1 MPTPRKSLVSLD
13 ATPYYHCVSRC
24 VRRAFLCGEDSVS
37 GKSYEHRRG
46 WIEQRLLALADIF
59 AIDIAA
65 YAVMSN
71 HYHVV
76 LHINQ
81 PAALGWS
88 DMEVVERWH
97 HLFKGS
103 IFSQRFSRGESLR
116 ESEKIV
122 LFEQIA
128 QWRERLMSLSWF
140 MRCTNEAIAREANK
154 EDEATGRFWE
164 GRFKSQ
170 ALLDEKAL
178 AACMVYVDLNPIR
191 AYIAKSPE
199 TSHFTSVKQRI
210 GEIIK
215 NKKKH
220 STRPADNTTLFPF
233 AGYPRKNMPD
243 GLPFRLSDYIELV
256 EWTGRVIR
264 EDKCSAISASLPPLL
279 ERLDI
284 DERHWLYLSK
294 NFESPF
300 SNLIG
305 SACRVRKACE
315 ELGKQW
321 THGVRQCKTLFSS
334 S

>member
-1 MPTPRKSLVSLD
+1 MPKPRKSLISLD

-24 VRRAFLCGEDSVS
+24 VRRAFLCGEDAVS
-37 GKSYEHRRG
+37 GQSFEHRRG
-46 WIEQRLLALADIF
+46 WIEQRLLELSDIF

-81 PAALGWS
+81 PAAMSWS
-88 DMEVVERWH
+88 DMEVVRRWH
-97 HLFKGS
+97 RLFKGNL
-103 IFSQRFSRGESLR
+103 FSQRFCRGETLR

-122 LFEQIA
+122 FFEQVA
-128 QWRERLMSLSWF
+128 QWRERLISISWF
-140 MRCTNEAIAREANK
+140 MRCTNETIAREANK

-191 AYIAKSPE
+191 ACIAKSPE
-199 TSHFTSVKQRI
+199 ASDFTSIKQRFHGII
-210 GEIIK
+210 GRK
-215 NKKKH
+215 P
-220 STRPADNTTLFPF
+220 STESASNTALFPF
-233 AGYPRKNMPD
+233 VGYPRKNIPD
-243 GLPFRLSDYIELV
+243 GLPFRLTDYIELV
-256 EWTGRVIR
+256 EWTGRIIR
-264 EDKCSAISASLPPLL
+264 EDKRGAISAALPPLL
-279 ERLDI
+279 DRLDI
-284 DERHWLYLSK
+284 DTRHWLYLSK

-300 SNLIG
+300 ANLIG
-305 SACRVRKACE
+305 SVCQVRKACE

-321 THGVRQCKTLFSS
+321 AHGVRQCEVLFSS
-334 S
+334 R

>member
-1 MPTPRKSLVSLD
+1 MPKPRKSLVSLD

-24 VRRAFLCGEDSVS
+24 VRRAFLCGEDIVS
-37 GKSYEHRRG
+37 GKSFEHRRS
-46 WIEQRLLALADIF
+46 WIEHRLLELADIF

-81 PAALGWS
+81 PEAQRWS
-88 DMEVVERWH
+88 DREVIERWH
-97 HLFKGS
+97 RLFNGS
-103 IFSQRFSRGESLR
+103 IFSQRFRQGETLCK
-116 ESEKIV
+116 SELKV
-122 LFEQIA
+122 LTEQVSE
-128 QWRERLMSLSWF
+128 WRERLISISWL

-154 EDEATGRFWE
+154 EDETTGRFWE

-178 AACMVYVDLNPIR
+178 AACMAYVDLNPIR
-191 AYIAKSPE
+191 AMMAQSPE
-199 TSHFTSVKQRI
+199 ESDYTSVKRRI
-210 GEIIK
+210 SEILEAR
-215 NKKKH
+215 H
-220 STRPADNTTLFPF
+220 STNPAGNTALFPF

-243 GLPFRLSDYIELV
+243 GLPFRLTDYIELV

-264 EDKCSAISASLPPLL
+264 EDKRGAISAALPPLL

-284 DERHWLYLSK
+284 DARHWLYMSK

-300 SNLIG
+300 GHLIG
-305 SACRVRKACE
+305 SACQVRKACE
-315 ELGKQW
+315 ELGRQWAHGIKQ
-321 THGVRQCKTLFSS
+321 CEALFSGS
-334 S
+334 